1 MQVRCKRLIAYVTH
15 GYDSY
20 IFSSLELRNVRF
32 QRPFLQYTTKKIWVT
47 PMPFESFIFFAF
59 CFNMD
64 FKLKFTGKINKKVTL
79 LIDFKTTLTLRPE
92 AETHIGDALIE
103 QSEKCH
109 FRGINLP
116 KSTSA
121 AVGRFKRHIVHKLHD
136 LARPPKRAFFWR
148 KRNHRIGNMCFCRRA
163 ALKLIF

>member
-1 MQVRCKRLIAYVTH
+1 
-15 GYDSY
+15 
-20 IFSSLELRNVRF
+20 
-32 QRPFLQYTTKKIWVT
+32 
-47 PMPFESFIFFAF
+47 
-59 CFNMD
+59 MD

-121 AVGRFKRHIVHKLHD
+121 AVGRFKWHTVHRLHG
-136 LARPPKRAFFWR
+136 LARPPKRIFF
-148 KRNHRIGNMCFCRRA
+148 
-163 ALKLIF
+163 